1 MTFLI
6 LHNKTLKLSQFT
18 LLLMVVKF
26 VNVQGI
32 KLLYKHH
39 TEENIHV
46 YTCSV
51 TIAEFQKKVHLP
63 NKLLTIYWHVNV
75 VPLLKSVTTEYK
87 HAH

>member
-1 MTFLI
+1 
-6 LHNKTLKLSQFT
+6 
-18 LLLMVVKF
+18 MVVKF